1 MDSPSI
7 KLEKG
12 HQRYLRGGLF
22 SESLAC
28 YAITKCVEGRKRLL
42 TADRPARVVL
52 DALNW
57 LREHNRA
64 KLLAFCVM
72 PDHCHVLLVL
82 LPDNTLGD
90 IMSSVGK
97 YTAKQINLIY
107 ECSGTVWQ
115 DGFYDHRCR
124 DIDDIDDRL
133 TYIEHN
139 PVRAGFVSETA
150 LWPFSSAHPANSHLL
165 DRDWFAER
173 W

>member
-1 MDSPSI
+1 MDRRLTKP
-7 KLEKG
+7 EKG
-12 HQRYLRGGLF
+12 HQRYLRGGRFL
-22 SESLAC
+22 ESLAC

-42 TADRPARVVL
+42 MADGPARVVL
-52 DALNW
+52 DALDW
-57 LREHNRA
+57 LRQHNRA

-72 PDHCHVLLVL
+72 QDHYHVLLVL
-82 LPDNTLGD
+82 LPDNMLGD
-90 IMSSVGK
+90 IMSNVGK

-115 DGFYDHRCR
+115 DGFYDHHCR
-124 DIDDIDDRL
+124 DIDDIYDRL

-139 PVRAGFVSETA
+139 PVRAGFVSEAA

-165 DRDWFAER
+165 DRHWFTER